1 MRYVRYEKADG
12 KALGWPL
19 LKRMFGLIG
28 NYKKVFYASSFLACF
43 LAFLSPLRP
52 FLIQKGIDDYI
63 FNLDGAGLLMICIL
77 IVCLLIIESAG
88 RYGFIYL
95 TNWMGQNI
103 VKDLRVRLFSHVL
116 SLKLRF
122 YDKNPIG
129 ALSTRV
135 VNDLEAINN
144 VFSQGIVMIIADV
157 LTILLVLGLM
167 CYYDVKLAIVT
178 LLPIPVMIFC
188 TYVFQKNVR
197 KASEKVRVQVANMN
211 TLLQEYI
218 SGMALIKIFSREEK
232 AVQDFDSINQKHRDA
247 NIQTVWYYAI
257 FFPVVELL
265 LACSIGAMI
274 WWGGERILSFDLQ
287 LGHIV
292 AFILYVHML
301 YRPIRQLAD
310 RFGTLQMGI
319 IAGDRVFKVLD
330 ENSFIENK
338 GQLKLSKVRGD
349 ICFENVSFAYN
360 EGAEVLK
367 NINFKLDAGKT
378 LAVVGSTGAGKS
390 TLINALC
397 RFYDINSGTISLDGH
412 DVRELELNAYRQQLC
427 LVLQDVF
434 LFSGSIAQN
443 IHLGKDS
450 IDLNRLRQVSK
461 DIGADDFIK
470 ALPEGYQFDPKER
483 GISLSMGQRQLI
495 SFMRALAYD
504 PKILIL
510 DEATSSVD
518 SQSEALIQKAIQK
531 LLKDRTSIII
541 AHRLS
546 TIKHASQIIVMDD
559 GKIVESGTHKDLL
572 SRKGNYYKLYETQ
585 FKLQSLS

>member
-1 MRYVRYEKADG
+1 
-12 KALGWPL
+12 
-19 LKRMFGLIG
+19 
-28 NYKKVFYASSFLACF
+28 
-43 LAFLSPLRP
+43 
-52 FLIQKGIDDYI
+52 
-63 FNLDGAGLLMICIL
+63 
-77 IVCLLIIESAG
+77 
-88 RYGFIYL
+88 
-95 TNWMGQNI
+95 
-103 VKDLRVRLFSHVL
+103 
-116 SLKLRF
+116 
-122 YDKNPIG
+122 
-129 ALSTRV
+129 
-135 VNDLEAINN
+135 
-144 VFSQGIVMIIADV
+144 
-157 LTILLVLGLM
+157 M
-167 CYYDVKLAIVT
+167 CYYDVKLAVVT

-360 EGAEVLK
+360 EGTEVLK

-427 LVLQDVF
+427 LVLLDVF

-470 ALPEGYQFDPKER
+470 ALPGGYQFDPKER
-483 GISLSMGQRQLI
+483 GISLSMGQRQ
-495 SFMRALAYD
+495 
-504 PKILIL
+504 
-510 DEATSSVD
+510 
-518 SQSEALIQKAIQK
+518 
-531 LLKDRTSIII
+531 
-541 AHRLS
+541 
-546 TIKHASQIIVMDD
+546 
-559 GKIVESGTHKDLL
+559 
-572 SRKGNYYKLYETQ
+572 
-585 FKLQSLS
+585 

>member
-167 CYYDVKLAIVT
+167 CYYDVKLAVVT
-178 LLPIPVMIFC
+178 LVPIPVMIFC

-330 ENSFIENK
+330 EKSFIENK

-349 ICFENVSFAYN
+349 ICFENVFFAYN
-360 EGAEVLK
+360 EGTEVLK

-470 ALPEGYQFDPKER
+470 ALPGGYQFDPKER

>member
-1 MRYVRYEKADG
+1 M
-12 KALGWPL
+12 
-19 LKRMFGLIG
+19 
-28 NYKKVFYASSFLACF
+28 
-43 LAFLSPLRP
+43 
-52 FLIQKGIDDYI
+52 IQKAIDGYI
-63 FNLDGAGLLMICIL
+63 FNLDGEGLLIICLL
-77 IVCLLIIESAG
+77 IVSLLIIESAG

-95 TNWMGQNI
+95 TNWMGQNV
-103 VKDLRVRLFSHVL
+103 VKDLRVRLFNHVL

-129 ALSTRV
+129 ALTTRV

-157 LTILLVLGLM
+157 LTILLVLGIM
-167 CYYDVKLAIVT
+167 SYYDVKLALVT
-178 LLPIPVMIFC
+178 LLPIPIMIFC

-211 TLLQEYI
+211 TLLQEYV

-232 AVQDFDSINQKHRDA
+232 AVQDFDAINQKHRDA
-247 NIQTVWYYAI
+247 NIQTVWYYAV

-330 ENSFIENK
+330 EKSFIENK
-338 GQLKLSKVRGD
+338 GQLKLSKVQGD

-360 EGAEVLK
+360 EGTEVLK

-470 ALPEGYQFDPKER
+470 ALPGGYQFDPKER

-518 SQSEALIQKAIQK
+518 SQSEALIQKAIQR

-546 TIKHASQIIVMDD
+546 TIKHANQIIVMDD
-559 GKIVESGTHKDLL
+559 GKIVESGTHQDLL
-572 SRKGNYYKLYETQ
+572 GKKGTYYKLYETQ